1 MTMTNCENFIEQISA
16 LVDAELSDEEKA
28 AVLEHI
34 EECRDCRAVYEAF
47 CDISRCMPQV
57 MVEPPAK
64 LKDSIMENIR
74 SEAKKSRKPRLSI
87 YRFAGLAAVFA
98 LVVLAATSGRFSA
111 PKSSDNQILDAQ
123 ASNKENNEIFFMG
136 APSYSNSE
144 DRNAD
149 YCKGSPTKAIS
160 DMRDL
165 ISCLESIPQ
174 EEYGKAVDGYDG
186 DLYGVLVLEGEIPAD
201 LNDTDKLLEN
211 KSEVFLRLSR
221 EEIENILQNTD
232 NSVLIMN
239 DEDADKGIVIIK
251 KDEE

>member
-1 MTMTNCENFIEQISA
+1 MSDDDEFENFIRADSA
-16 LVDAELSDEEKA
+16 LVDAELSDEKKA

-123 ASNKENNEIFFMG
+123 ASNKENTNILYG
-136 APSYSNSE
+136 APSYRTARTATRTIVGISHKSNF
-144 DRNAD
+144 RYAD
-149 YCKGSPTKAIS
+149 
-160 DMRDL
+160 
-165 ISCLESIPQ
+165 
-174 EEYGKAVDGYDG
+174 
-186 DLYGVLVLEGEIPAD
+186 
-201 LNDTDKLLEN
+201 
-211 KSEVFLRLSR
+211 
-221 EEIENILQNTD
+221 
-232 NSVLIMN
+232 
-239 DEDADKGIVIIK
+239 
-251 KDEE
+251 